1 VLFVSFSMSFFN
13 VRENEM
19 CDRLSNDISQ
29 TIFRWLIVS
38 TLITI
43 SLFLLFYPNDSI
55 IDDRILIEI
64 ENDSNVSS
72 PSAELLRFVA
82 QLNRSLFHDRNCRI
96 EVFGGFEGV
105 EQSYISGVLF
115 RDIPSLCSC
124 YLHYQP
130 LNQFPLI
137 KSNSLNVSRIVW
149 CVLSCPID
157 VIQWCQNLTHRI
169 YCQTSVILIDLLDE
183 ALHYNIDHYQYFAA
197 VFRNYLRFDSG
208 NYLTYLTEDLRKL
221 SKKNESLDWNLV
233 IEIMKQEWTKFNFD
247 FYNISNQPNEHL
259 LNQIN
264 QRIVKRILIDKE
276 QIRFHQWTN
285 LDEQIEESKGMN
297 ATVYWFPI
305 GFTFN
310 YLYDASRLSNGPLSQ
325 RNLLWSWMGSFKE
338 NERTDML
345 NRFLQNDS
353 LAHFISQRGFFHRT
367 DVNGTTFVF
376 MEYTAYLT
384 DTQFV
389 PLPRGYSPEQ
399 YRSFEAIQSGA
410 FPIVNHIWTQID
422 QQIHFQPLAY
432 LNVLGYDP
440 PTVNNFSNLPEKLLE
455 LSRLP
460 AQLLDDWQ
468 SIMINRHE
476 IIMNTLTRH
485 FANVV
490 CQTTKSVFQKK

>member
-1 VLFVSFSMSFFN
+1 
-13 VRENEM
+13 
-19 CDRLSNDISQ
+19 
-29 TIFRWLIVS
+29 
-38 TLITI
+38 
-43 SLFLLFYPNDSI
+43 
-55 IDDRILIEI
+55 
-64 ENDSNVSS
+64 
-72 PSAELLRFVA
+72 
-82 QLNRSLFHDRNCRI
+82 
-96 EVFGGFEGV
+96 
-105 EQSYISGVLF
+105 
-115 RDIPSLCSC
+115 
-124 YLHYQP
+124 
-130 LNQFPLI
+130 
-137 KSNSLNVSRIVW
+137 
-149 CVLSCPID
+149 
-157 VIQWCQNLTHRI
+157 
-169 YCQTSVILIDLLDE
+169 
-183 ALHYNIDHYQYFAA
+183 
-197 VFRNYLRFDSG
+197 
-208 NYLTYLTEDLRKL
+208 
-221 SKKNESLDWNLV
+221 
-233 IEIMKQEWTKFNFD
+233 MKQEWTKFNFD